1 MNQADWNHLIAGNS
15 SDPIAKKRLLVRLYS
30 PLRLLRNLEYQIRG
44 RRRRHHTEAGVA
56 DDGSFV
62 ALIDVAEL
70 EVAAE
75 PFVSVLGMSAGYFQE
90 QLSGGARAE
99 YDILRRVRTVAR
111 GSRDSPGAERRHT
124 AARRSG
130 VEDERTRKVS
140 AACGWSCGLGRGKA
154 LLAIPAASMAQAH
167 RTFNLPV

>member
-1 MNQADWNHLIAGNS
+1 M
-15 SDPIAKKRLLVRLYS
+15 RLYS
-30 PLRLLRNLEYQIRG
+30 PLQLLRNLGYRIRG
-44 RRRRHHTEAGVA
+44 RRRRHHAEAGVA
-56 DDGSFV
+56 YDGSFV

-75 PFVSVLGMSAGYFQE
+75 PFVNVLGMSAGYFQE

-99 YDILRRVRTVAR
+99 HDILRRVRAVAR

-124 AARRSG
+124 DARRSG
-130 VEDERTRKVS
+130 VEDERAREVS
-140 AACGWSCGLGRGKA
+140 TACGRSCGLGRGKA